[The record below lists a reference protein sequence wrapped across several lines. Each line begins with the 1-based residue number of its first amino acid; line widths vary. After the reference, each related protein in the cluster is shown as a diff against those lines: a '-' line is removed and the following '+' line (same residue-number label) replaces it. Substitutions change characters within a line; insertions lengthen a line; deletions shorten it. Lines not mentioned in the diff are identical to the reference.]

1 MTMVVMWLMV
11 GWWGVMVLVEQE
23 TKQRKSRYVLI
34 LSPQNRPADI
44 TTFLTLIF
52 SFPSQEAETVEQ
64 AELGELRKRRVE
76 ADKARLQRE
85 VDQLNARIDTA
96 KNNYSM
102 VTSTLKD
109 SEKKLQAA
117 TRYDNWDNAPLF
129 IFMIEKLHF
138 S

>member
-1 MTMVVMWLMV
+1 M
-11 GWWGVMVLVEQE
+11 
-23 TKQRKSRYVLI
+23 
-34 LSPQNRPADI
+34 
-44 TTFLTLIF
+44 
-52 SFPSQEAETVEQ
+52 EQ

-85 VDQLNARIDTA
+85 VDQLNARIDSA
-96 KNNYSM
+96 KKNYSM

-117 TRYDNWDNAPLF
+117 TRYDNR
-129 IFMIEKLHF
+129 ETLHL

>member
-1 MTMVVMWLMV
+1 M
-11 GWWGVMVLVEQE
+11 E
-23 TKQRKSRYVLI
+23 
-34 LSPQNRPADI
+34 P
-44 TTFLTLIF
+44 
-52 SFPSQEAETVEQ
+52 